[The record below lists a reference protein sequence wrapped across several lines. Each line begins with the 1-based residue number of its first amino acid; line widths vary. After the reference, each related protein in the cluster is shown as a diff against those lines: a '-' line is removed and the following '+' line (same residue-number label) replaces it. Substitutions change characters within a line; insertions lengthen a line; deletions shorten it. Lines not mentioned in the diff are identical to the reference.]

1 MTCSGISK
9 GYGSINEN
17 WNSESLCLFSVC
29 AADDLEHE
37 RRGAVRNL
45 FLL

>member
-17 WNSESLCLFSVC
+17 WNSDALCLFSVC
-29 AADDLEHE
+29 AADDLERE